1 MQLLY
6 GVRYTDMCPFRA
18 IRRDALA
25 KLDMREETYG
35 WNLEMQMKAARAGLR
50 ILEIP
55 VNHRCR
61 TWWRIESLRHVAWH
75 VCGRHSHHCDALPRR
90 APVARPMEPVRPRT
104 AIDRPKRP
112 EGGPSP
118 TRNPSGDSGV
128 RNVASP
134 MVSML
139 DLERFRATPLTREPF
154 EFLIVP
160 EFVKADARA
169 AIHNDYPEVDRPG
182 SFPLG
187 EVSYGSAF
195 AKFVEEMRSDEFRKA
210 FEEKFGVD
218 LTNRPDM
225 ITVRGRCSEKDG
237 KIHTDSETKIITIL
251 IYMNAGWESAGGR
264 LRLLRSGNDLDDM
277 ILEVPPTEGTLLAFR
292 RSNNS
297 WHGHKPFSGPR
308 RVIQFNWVTSE
319 AVVRREQNRHRFSA
333 WMKKIRG
340 ALSGEKK
347 AA

>member
-1 MQLLY
+1 
-6 GVRYTDMCPFRA
+6 
-18 IRRDALA
+18 
-25 KLDMREETYG
+25 
-35 WNLEMQMKAARAGLR
+35 
-50 ILEIP
+50 
-55 VNHRCR
+55 
-61 TWWRIESLRHVAWH
+61 
-75 VCGRHSHHCDALPRR
+75 
-90 APVARPMEPVRPRT
+90 
-104 AIDRPKRP
+104 
-112 EGGPSP
+112 
-118 TRNPSGDSGV
+118 
-128 RNVASP
+128 

-160 EFVKADARA
+160 EFVKADARS

-195 AKFVEEMRSDEFRKA
+195 AKLVEQMRSEEFRNA
-210 FEEKFGVD
+210 FEEKFGID

-264 LRLLRSGNDLDDM
+264 LRLLRSGNNLDDM

-340 ALSGEKK
+340 ALIGREKGGVGIEARVASHEERWRRDALVAYEPAWLAPQKESGPRAGRLQAIFPLYRNREPQANRKPWPLLV
-347 AA
+347 ALRNFTSGITRADLSFAN